1 MDATNSIQLTDKT
14 REDLVAEFHIATND
28 AVDVPRNKWTT
39 TLLNHRVRL
48 IREEVFELLEEL
60 ETAATLDTLPSRN
73 AAERI
78 LKELADV
85 QYVISGTAV
94 SLGLDLELAFQRV
107 HESNMSK
114 LDPYTRTVARDGRGK
129 VLKGPHYKPP
139 CLEDLIYA

>member
-1 MDATNSIQLTDKT
+1 MDI
-14 REDLVAEFHIATND
+14 
-28 AVDVPRNKWTT
+28 PRNKWTT

-48 IREEVFELLEEL
+48 IREEFHELMEEL

-94 SLGLDLELAFQRV
+94 SLGLDLELGFQRV

-114 LDPYTRTVARDGRGK
+114 IDPLSKRVARDGRGK
-129 VLKGPHYKPP
+129 VLKGPHYQPP
-139 CLEDLIYA
+139 NLKDLIYA

>member
-1 MDATNSIQLTDKT
+1 MDTISDITALT
-14 REDLVAEFHIATND
+14 REDLVSQFHIATND
-28 AVDVPRNKWTT
+28 AVDIPRNKWTT

-48 IREEVFELLEEL
+48 IREEFHELMEEL

-94 SLGLDLELAFQRV
+94 SLGLDLELGFQRV

-114 LDPYTRTVARDGRGK
+114 IDPLSKRVARDGRGK
-129 VLKGPHYKPP
+129 VLKGPHYQPP
-139 CLEDLIYA
+139 NLKDLIYA